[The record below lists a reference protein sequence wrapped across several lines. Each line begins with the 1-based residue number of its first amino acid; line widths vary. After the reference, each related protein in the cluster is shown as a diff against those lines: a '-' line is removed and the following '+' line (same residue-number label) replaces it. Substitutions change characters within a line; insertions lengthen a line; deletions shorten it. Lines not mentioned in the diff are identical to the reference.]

1 MKYLVAIFFVAFLL
15 TISSTQLLW
24 VFFYYSNKKSGTF
37 SEAKIGMSEIYT
49 PWKWSKKAFKC
60 NSTISKTEVVQERIE
75 NVKWDLC
82 ENEFHFKHG
91 NVLQSKKV

>member
-37 SEAKIGMSEIYT
+37 SEAKICLKFIHHENDQRKLSNATQQI
-49 PWKWSKKAFKC
+49 ARRA
-60 NSTISKTEVVQERIE
+60 ERIE
-75 NVKWDLC
+75 HVECELC
-82 ENEFHFKHG
+82 ENEFYFKHWIL
-91 NVLQSKKV
+91 LQSKKY

>member
-37 SEAKIGMSEIYT
+37 SEAKICLKFIHHENDQRKLSNAT
-49 PWKWSKKAFKC
+49 QQLARRA
-60 NSTISKTEVVQERIE
+60 EVVQE
-75 NVKWDLC
+75 
-82 ENEFHFKHG
+82 
-91 NVLQSKKV
+91 KVEV